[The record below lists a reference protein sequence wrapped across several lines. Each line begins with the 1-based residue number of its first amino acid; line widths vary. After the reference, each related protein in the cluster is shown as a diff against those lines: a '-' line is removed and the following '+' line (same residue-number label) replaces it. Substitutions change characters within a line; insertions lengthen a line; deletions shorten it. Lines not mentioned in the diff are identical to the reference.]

1 MRGKCLTIGS
11 SDRGAHRRW
20 AKEGV
25 DDLDKSA
32 SFGVGAAPRRSTSF
46 VRRPMKRRHSV
57 LLTVA
62 VAVAAGLGMS
72 GLLLRAIFEVSHG
85 RGAETYRNVYG
96 LQIHWVS
103 AITTLIA
110 VALALLVA
118 LVARVVLRWRDR
130 RESDALL
137 RQVDSRIGAASKEQ
151 ANE

>member
-1 MRGKCLTIGS
+1 
-11 SDRGAHRRW
+11 
-20 AKEGV
+20 
-25 DDLDKSA
+25 
-32 SFGVGAAPRRSTSF
+32 
-46 VRRPMKRRHSV
+46 MKRRHSV

-110 VALALLVA
+110 VAVALLVA
-118 LVARVVLRWRDR
+118 LLARVVLRWRDR

-137 RQVDSRIGAASKEQ
+137 RQVDSWIGAASKEQ